1 MTEAPAMTHPAG
13 RIQGVT
19 DRADL
24 LALLAATQ
32 GSNDLEQLPPATPD
46 VQALLD
52 QWARGEATE
61 QDLRAAEQQILTGE
75 TNVPWPGR
83 PHRCPVVPA
92 RPLATPGCSR

>member
-1 MTEAPAMTHPAG
+1 MTEAPAITHLAC
-13 RIQGVT
+13 RIRDVT
-19 DRADL
+19 DHADR

-61 QDLRAAEQQILTGE
+61 QDLRAAAQQILAGQ
-75 TNVPWPGR
+75 
-83 PHRCPVVPA
+83 PVAPRA
-92 RPLATPGCSR
+92 PRAA

>member
-13 RIQGVT
+13 RIRGVT

-52 QWARGEATE
+52 RWARGEATE
-61 QDLRAAEQQILTGE
+61 QDLRAAEQQILAGQ
-75 TNVPWPGR
+75 
-83 PHRCPVVPA
+83 PVAPRA
-92 RPLATPGCSR
+92 PRAA